1 MPRQTDVSKKALEI
15 YGEILP
21 HLESGEKFM
30 NVYEVEEIGRVHVR
44 LRQVLNEKG
53 WTGIVQISESGGK
66 LYVGRKRA
74 RNEQNLRKMVRRLAA
89 QVDDDRLYEEA
100 MALVGLT

>member
-15 YGEILP
+15 YGEVLP
-21 HLESGEKFM
+21 YLESGEKFLS
-30 NVYEVEEIGRVHVR
+30 VYEVDEAEKVHTR
-44 LRQVLNEKG
+44 LRGVFNEKG

-74 RNEQNLRKMVRRLAA
+74 RNEENLRKMVRKLASH
-89 QVDDDRLYEEA
+89 VDDDRLYEEA